1 MQLLKEGTLK
11 MQHTTS
17 YCQGMNYIGG
27 MLIYQQLSVEES
39 LELYTLLIERKMLI
53 LFDENLTYLKN
64 FFFVLEKLMALFL
77 KEISEDFKVN

>member
-1 MQLLKEGTLK
+1 MQD
-11 MQHTTS
+11 TTS

-27 MLIYQQLSVEES
+27 MFIYQQLSVEES
-39 LELYTLLIERKMLI
+39 LELYTLLIERKMHI